1 MATSTSFRSSI
12 AMVVTCVFSH
22 SALAQFPSEIPFTA
36 TERAWIAAH
45 PTIRLMVDKHYEPA
59 DFIDDDG
66 KHAGIAADMLALLA
80 TRTGLQFEPVE
91 LSPDARLELDPQK
104 RGVDGVAL
112 SAMTP
117 KRAEFYLTTTPYLT
131 FPAYIITRRS
141 VDQFMTGAD
150 LVGHPVAVVKG
161 YAAEEYL
168 ESNYPELTLVRVSDT
183 EEGLRK
189 LSYGE
194 VFAFV
199 SDIPVSTYWHEKEG
213 FTNLK
218 IAGESGYV
226 YRLGVTTRK
235 DWPELQSIL
244 QKALDN
250 IPFSERDA
258 VRRKWLNFTYEPL
271 LTSQRFWKPVMWTAI
286 VGLSAIAIVLLWNRS
301 LSKRVH
307 KRTQEL
313 QESEALLQN
322 CLDNASDAAML
333 LRPDGTIARVW
344 TSAGV
349 LFGVPCGQLLKRT
362 AIEIFGT
369 DFEKR
374 VTDAMPNGLHNSEA
388 TIVEGER
395 TRHLLIHVVRMQVDD
410 ADRLYVCR
418 DVTVRRRLEEEIT
431 LKKRLET
438 VGLLAGGVAHDFNNI
453 MQVVLGYTEMAQL
466 ETATDDERRGYLDE
480 VKAAGGRAR
489 NLVYQ
494 LLAFSGQ
501 RKIDRRLLDLN
512 VTITGILS
520 LLRQLVGHET
530 RIHFH
535 PSAKPVEVLADSSE
549 IERILINMCIN
560 ARDAMPQKGTIIL
573 RVDRVFVEHTS
584 PIRRECA
591 MLSVEDTGTG
601 MSDAVRSRIFEPYF
615 TTKPVEKGTG
625 LGLAVAYKVVED
637 HGGTIDVKSELGKGT
652 TFTVYLPLS
661 KTNER

>member
-1 MATSTSFRSSI
+1 MAIIPFLRAMKLSSI
-12 AMVVTCVFSH
+12 AVLALCVFPIAT
-22 SALAQFPSEIPFTA
+22 SAQTPGTIALTPS
-36 TERAWIAAH
+36 ERAWIAAH
-45 PTIRLMVDKHYEPA
+45 PKIRLMVIQHYEPA
-59 DFIDDDG
+59 DFVDDNG
-66 KHAGIAADMLALLA
+66 KHAGISADMLALLA
-80 TRTGLQFEPVE
+80 TRTGLQFEPVL
-91 LSPDARLELDPQK
+91 LSPEVQLELDPLK

-117 KRAEFYLTTTPYLT
+117 KRAEFYVTTTPYLT

-150 LVGHPVAVVKG
+150 LIGHPVAVVKG

-168 ESNYPELTLVRVSDT
+168 ESNYPELTLVRVPDT
-183 EEGLRK
+183 QAGLQK
-189 LSYGE
+189 LAYGE

-199 SDIPVSTYWHEKEG
+199 SGIPVSTYWLEKEG

-218 IAGESGYV
+218 IAGESGYI
-226 YRLGVTTRK
+226 YRLGVMTRK
-235 DWPELQSIL
+235 DWPELHSIL
-244 QKALDN
+244 QKALDS
-250 IPFSERDA
+250 IPFTERDA
-258 VRRKWLNFTYEPL
+258 IRRKWLNFEYAPL
-271 LTSQRFWKPVMWTAI
+271 MMSRRFWIPVAWTAI
-286 VGLSAIAIVLLWNRS
+286 VGLTAFAIVLFWNRT
-301 LSKRVH
+301 LSKRVR

-313 QESEALLQN
+313 KESETLLQN
-322 CLDNASDAAML
+322 CLDNASDAAL
-333 LRPDGTIARVW
+333 LVRTDGSIARVW
-344 TSAGV
+344 TAAGV
-349 LFGVPCGQLLKRT
+349 LFHVTCEQLLKRT
-362 AIEIFGT
+362 AVEIFGT
-369 DFEKR
+369 DFESR
-374 VTDAMPNGLHNSEA
+374 VTDAMPNGLHNAEA

-395 TRHLLIHVVRMQVDD
+395 TRHLLIHVVRMKVDD

-418 DVTVRRRLEEEIT
+418 DVTVRRRMEEEIT

-512 VTITGILS
+512 VAINGILS

-530 RIHFH
+530 RIQFH

-560 ARDAMPQKGTIIL
+560 ARDAMPQKGTIAL

-584 PIRRECA
+584 LSRRECA
-591 MLSVEDTGTG
+591 MFSVEDTGIG
-601 MSDAVRSRIFEPYF
+601 MSDSVRSRIFEPYF
-615 TTKPVEKGTG
+615 TTKPIEKGTG

-637 HGGTIDVKSELGKGT
+637 HGGSIDVKSQPGKGT
-652 TFTVYLPLS
+652 TFTVYLPLA
-661 KTNER
+661 